1 MFLPFIVAI
10 TCTTGVLVH
19 RMALHRR
26 WTSDDNLIYF
36 ASHAALNAYVCQ
48 TALPYVVD
56 MLDTSRFIS
65 STPGLLPGA
74 SDCRDCVSCYMW
86 AAIFAMILYGF
97 ALFNPA
103 SLQSTRS
110 EKRYVQ
116 TSIGSID
123 HAVIYL
129 VRCQHWHASCVGFV
143 SLSLPNEDLG
153 RIDKRGNPDFRYT
166 FQGREYSIWA
176 TNH

>member
-1 MFLPFIVAI
+1 
-10 TCTTGVLVH
+10 
-19 RMALHRR
+19 MALSRR

-48 TALPYVVD
+48 IALPYVVD
-56 MLDTSRFIS
+56 MLDTNRFIS

-116 TSIGSID
+116 TSLGRID
-123 HAVIYL
+123 HAVIN
-129 VRCQHWHASCVGFV
+129 RCQHTNWHASCVGFV
-143 SLSLPNEDLG
+143 SLSLPNLRLG
-153 RIDKRGNPDFRYT
+153 SIKLSYT
-166 FQGREYSIWA
+166 RMGVGVISFGTRDA
-176 TNH
+176 RLR